1 MRSARHEVFAIRLG
15 GVDRPARENFMAPGG
30 REGPMP
36 LDFTMWLIGSGDDA
50 IVVDTGFDPEA
61 GRRRDRHLDVRPAD
75 AVRAMGADPQA
86 VRTVV
91 LTHLH
96 YDHAGNLGDFPRAEV
111 VVQEAEVAYATGPA
125 MRYGQLNHFFE
136 PDDVVDVVRRV
147 HAGGVRFV
155 DGAATLVDGVEVQL
169 VGGHTRG
176 LQVVRVLTAR
186 GWIVLASDAI
196 HYYANLEEQ
205 NPFPAVVEVDRVLSG
220 YERIVAL
227 ADTPDHVVPG
237 HDPQVFER
245 YAPAPAAGVT
255 AVQLHRP
262 PTH

>member
-1 MRSARHEVFAIRLG
+1 
-15 GVDRPARENFMAPGG
+15 
-30 REGPMP
+30 
-36 LDFTMWLIGSGDDA
+36 
-50 IVVDTGFDPEA
+50 
-61 GRRRDRHLDVRPAD
+61 
-75 AVRAMGADPQA
+75 
-86 VRTVV
+86 
-91 LTHLH
+91 
-96 YDHAGNLGDFPRAEV
+96 
-111 VVQEAEVAYATGPA
+111 
-125 MRYGQLNHFFE
+125 
-136 PDDVVDVVRRV
+136 
-147 HAGGVRFV
+147 
-155 DGAATLVDGVEVQL
+155 
-169 VGGHTRG
+169 
-176 LQVVRVLTAR
+176 
-186 GWIVLASDAI
+186 VLASDAI